1 MLKYR
6 HSKLNILAT
15 LLGIFILITFLQ
27 VGVSGGAVYAAAETA
42 NYDNTDVMADLE
54 SMTIGDNRFD
64 AADYPA
70 NPEGSPHILA
80 FVEYCYSYYA
90 DSQDNYAL
98 YVYVYNPAQL
108 DIKSDRRNQIQF
120 SAGNSGSNKYP
131 LTLLSTSSDKLY
143 YKFKVE
149 LTASEKNRI
158 LSALDNDGRTYDI
171 NGVELYTSGSNAD
184 DYAIEKLFTYSGYAA
199 GYGADEDAAS
209 TLTCTAEGGTEVI
222 PITAHHTTW
231 YPEGSKPGNTDL
243 QESLHSVYFAVPKE
257 YDEKYDY
264 LEAVKVQWL
273 NARTIP
279 VLVTGNSTI
288 YSALQEL
295 NSYNSQLSNNSAPD
309 EFDRQSFNYILA
321 TDYYVQSQPGTIYSY
336 YVFNDMCFVGKPN
349 EVVVED
355 GNTKELKTLFWFLP
369 TDVMDYTDRADNYI
383 TPSSV
388 ILDSIQNLSNNG
400 YFENDKAVAGKY
412 PSYLFESW
420 DNQFHRETIEVGKS
434 YTLSSEIVNNG
445 WWETFWGY
453 NNVVDSDTFGD
464 KAKAAL
470 GYYDQTLDGQLDSL
484 FYVADKHYSQYQ
496 YSAGGSKQI
505 NQAQITEMLAALAI
519 VDFSFDGSRRDRTEY
534 KEFGIINSRRN
545 ESEVLFDDLHVD
557 TKNMI
562 CAPLVQFYKFVQYV
576 KLVYDKENPYQPWSH
591 NYPWKKSMDYDKA
604 FKQSE
609 PMRTLLECMDNFSTW
624 LQEMDDRNVHSRRFS
639 PFNLETDDFSFV
651 KGDVNLTRGKSLSS
665 RYKGWA
671 CLDDALNGLCS
682 SNDFQEFD
690 ALTKEQRFMELFYKA
705 TL

>member
-1 MLKYR
+1 M
-6 HSKLNILAT
+6 SKLFVFGVGGTGSRVLKSLTMLLQAGVRTGVDEIIPIVVDKDETNGDLVRTKRMIENYITTRNIFVTRDNEFFSTQISLLNNELCLRLIDGRRDFADYINLAT
-15 LLGIFILITFLQ
+15 LTEANQAMVEALFSKSSLAMQTTEGFRGVPSIGSVVLNQFENANIFENFAQRFQQDDKIFI
-27 VGVSGGAVYAAAETA
+27 VSSIFGGTGASGFPLLVKTLRANSPLMNWGYVQQAPIGAV
-42 NYDNTDVMADLE
+42 
-54 SMTIGDNRFD
+54 
-64 AADYPA
+64 
-70 NPEGSPHILA
+70 
-80 FVEYCYSYYA
+80 
-90 DSQDNYAL
+90 
-98 YVYVYNPAQL
+98 
-108 DIKSDRRNQIQF
+108 
-120 SAGNSGSNKYP
+120 
-131 LTLLSTSSDKLY
+131 
-143 YKFKVE
+143 
-149 LTASEKNRI
+149 
-158 LSALDNDGRTYDI
+158 
-171 NGVELYTSGSNAD
+171 
-184 DYAIEKLFTYSGYAA
+184 
-199 GYGADEDAAS
+199 
-209 TLTCTAEGGTEVI
+209 
-222 PITAHHTTW
+222 
-231 YPEGSKPGNTDL
+231 
-243 QESLHSVYFAVPKE
+243 SVLPYFIV
-257 YDEKYDY
+257 
-264 LEAVKVQWL
+264 
-273 NARTIP
+273 
-279 VLVTGNSTI
+279 G
-288 YSALQEL
+288 
-295 NSYNSQLSNNSAPD
+295 APD
-309 EFDRQSFNYILA
+309 EE
-321 TDYYVQSQPGTIYSY
+321 G
-336 YVFNDMCFVGKPN
+336 
-349 EVVVED
+349 VV
-355 GNTKELKTLFWFLP
+355 T
-369 TDVMDYTDRADNYI
+369 
-383 TPSSV
+383 
-388 ILDSIQNLSNNG
+388 
-400 YFENDKAVAGKY
+400 
-412 PSYLFESW
+412 
-420 DNQFHRETIEVGKS
+420 
-434 YTLSSEIVNNG
+434 
-445 WWETFWGY
+445 
-453 NNVVDSDTFGD
+453 VDSDTFGD